1 MSDKEW
7 IQDTLQISK
16 GGLGIQRT
24 TDIALPS
31 VLASVYGCR
40 NLVYYTLY
48 VKGEQVIIET
58 WQALNKKKFLTI
70 LNIQR
75 N

>member
-1 MSDKEW
+1 MSDKGW
-7 IQDTLQISK
+7 IHDTLQISK
-16 GGLGIQRT
+16 GGLGIQRI

-31 VLASVYGCR
+31 FLASVYGCR
-40 NLVYYTLY
+40 NLVYYTLD
-48 VKGEQVIIET
+48 VKSEQVIIET
-58 WQALNKKKFLTI
+58 WHALNKKKFLTI

>member
-16 GGLGIQRT
+16 GLGIQRI
-24 TDIALPS
+24 TDIALPTFL
-31 VLASVYGCR
+31 VSVYGCR
-40 NLVYYTLY
+40 NLVYYTHD

-58 WQALNKKKFLTI
+58 WQASNKEKFLTI